1 VADDGHP
8 WGKTT
13 AQLRGLSRCEES
25 TNGGRSRRLAGDGLP
40 QGLGKSSEKGEA
52 STAERFYSSRGGE
65 GCGGPAHRRQDAD
78 VELDRWYQARTGF
91 LWSRML
97 MGGPRS
103 GF

>member
-52 STAERFYSSRGGE
+52 STAERFYSSRGERGVAVPHIGDRTSTSSWTGGTRRAPGSFGP
-65 GCGGPAHRRQDAD
+65 GC
-78 VELDRWYQARTGF
+78 
-91 LWSRML
+91 
-97 MGGPRS
+97 
-103 GF
+103 